1 MTLGDTQVLIWY
13 VASNRRLGRR
23 ARHLVREANLRN
35 DAAFSTISIWELGML
50 QQRGRLETDM
60 TGTQWRE
67 HLLAEGFNEIPVD
80 GTIAARSGDLPDIHG
95 DPADRIIVATAL
107 EGHLLITS
115 DRLIL
120 EWPHQ
125 LDRFPAT
132 R

>member
-1 MTLGDTQVLIWY
+1 
-13 VASNRRLGRR
+13 
-23 ARHLVREANLRN
+23 VREANLRN

-80 GTIAARSGDLPDIHG
+80 GVIAARAGDLPDMHG

-107 EGHLLITS
+107 EGHLLISS

-120 EWPHQ
+120 NWPHE
-125 LDRFPAT
+125 LDRISA
-132 R
+132 RR